1 MDQEYFQAREPR
13 RKELTAMSKAALIEM
28 CRSGVPNP
36 RGGRTHV
43 YGAHPLEKWR
53 KDEIVS
59 TILDIEF
66 PPPGLVE
73 LPLEGLS

>member
-1 MDQEYFQAREPR
+1 MAARDDR
-13 RKELTAMSKAALIEM
+13 AKELRGESKAALVEL

-43 YGAHPLEKWR
+43 WGAHPLEKWR

-66 PPPGLVE
+66 PHPGLIE